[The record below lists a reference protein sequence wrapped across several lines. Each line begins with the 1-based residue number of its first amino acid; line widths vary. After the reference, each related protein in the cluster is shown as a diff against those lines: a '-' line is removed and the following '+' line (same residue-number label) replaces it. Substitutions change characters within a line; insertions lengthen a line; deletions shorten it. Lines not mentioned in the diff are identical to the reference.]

1 MNPSPR
7 SVCLLLF
14 FLVAQCVWVCGQD
27 RLQIYSGCAFEAAV
41 FDKTPYVFPP
51 SEEAAEIVAKIC
63 QQVGVPQ
70 RFELRQANVANALAT
85 VSNGRRV
92 IMYNSVFLENFKS
105 DARTRWAVY
114 AVLAHEIGHHLSGH
128 TFDES
133 DPAVRIKY
141 ELEADKFAGS
151 AMRSLGATFD
161 EAQAG
166 VKNIKTEAETADY
179 PPKSARIASVA
190 AGWKEKDEQLKKLGA
205 TGLGDGSG
213 TTPQRDTD
221 RDGIPDGSDACPD
234 QWGPEATVGCPDGD
248 MDELSDADDKC
259 PYLPGPARW
268 QGCPDTDGDGLPDHE
283 DDCPRDPGEASD
295 RGCPPTDRDADGLP
309 DRSDRCPD
317 APGLAR
323 YQGCPD
329 TDGDGVPD
337 PDDKCHTEKG
347 DPVYEGCN
355 RKAPATNP
363 TKPDTR
369 PEGPIEMV
377 FVQGGTFLMGS
388 TDQNIGCEGC
398 SKDEMPQHSVTLSDF
413 YIGKYEV
420 TQKQWRDIMGTN
432 PSDFKNCDQCPVE
445 TVSWDDVQEFLQKLN
460 TKHLGKNY
468 RLPTEAEWEY
478 AARGG
483 NQSKGYLYAGSD
495 NLGLVSWYSGNS
507 GNKTH
512 PVGERKAN
520 ELGLYDMNGNVWEWC
535 SDWYGTYPLSSQRN
549 PKGSSTGT
557 DRVSRGGGWLYGPHY
572 CRAAGRNGWRPVGYG
587 NCLGFRLASGG

>member
-1 MNPSPR
+1 MVPPFR
-7 SVCLLLF
+7 SACLSLSFLLAHF
-14 FLVAQCVWVCGQD
+14 SWAFGQD
-27 RLQIYSGCAFEAAV
+27 RLQIHAGCAFEAAV
-41 FDKTPYVFPP
+41 FNTNPYVFPP

-63 QQVGVPQ
+63 RQVGVPQ

-92 IMYNSVFLENFKS
+92 IMYNPVFLENFKS

-133 DPAVRIKY
+133 DPAARKKY

-213 TTPQRDTD
+213 TTLQRDTD
-221 RDGIPDGSDACPD
+221 RDGIPDSSDACPD
-234 QWGPEATVGCPDGD
+234 QWGPETTVGCPD
-248 MDELSDADDKC
+248 SDFDGIADAADKC
-259 PYLPGPARW
+259 PYLPGPTRW

-295 RGCPPTDRDADGLP
+295 RGCPPADRDADGLP

-317 APGLAR
+317 VHGLAR
-323 YQGCPD
+323 YRGCPD

-337 PDDKCHTEKG
+337 PDDKCPTEKG

-355 RKAPATNP
+355 RKTPAATPP

-369 PEGPIEMV
+369 PEDPMGCI
-377 FVQGGTFLMGS
+377 FVQGGTFQMGC
-388 TDQNIGCEGC
+388 TNEPQDCDD
-398 SKDEMPQHSVTLSDF
+398 DEKPVHSVTLADF

-420 TQKQWRDIMGTN
+420 TQKQWRDIMGSN
-432 PSDFKNCDQCPVE
+432 PSYFKNCDNCPVE
-445 TVSWDDVQEFLQKLN
+445 NVSWDDVQEFLKKLN
-460 TKHLGKNY
+460 AKYPGKNY

-483 NQSKGYLYAGSD
+483 QQSKGHQYAGSD
-495 NLGLVSWYSGNS
+495 NLGLVAWYNGNS

-520 ELGLYDMNGNVWEWC
+520 ELGLYDMSGNVWEWC
-535 SDWYGTYPLSSQRN
+535 WDLYDPEVYGSYRIF
-549 PKGSSTGT
+549 
-557 DRVSRGGGWLYGPHY
+557 RGGSWAESERGCG
-572 CRAAGRNGWRPVGYG
+572 AT
-587 NCLGFRLASGG
+587 